1 MTPPVLHYGMK
12 KFLKIAL
19 AALALTV
26 FLASALLAAAVALPP
41 VGNVV
46 FSLIGGN
53 VYREVGEAA
62 FDGKG
67 YPRSL
72 AIYKARN
79 KPFLIVGPCRFHEG
93 ENYEDFF
100 FVSKTQVIRSATDK
114 GGDMWCRS
122 IGRLHIIDDLSDCEI
137 LRAPWWDELKC
148 DKNSSVRYDKATNS
162 FVYSFTMDSH
172 TIPVKLTVPAK
183 FFTPDMDNAP
193 NRTLKD

>member
-1 MTPPVLHYGMK
+1 MVTV
-12 KFLKIAL
+12 FFIAL
-19 AALALTV
+19 AMLVPCSFEYEPL
-26 FLASALLAAAVALPP
+26 
-41 VGNVV
+41 GNVV
-46 FSLIGGN
+46 FSFFFGS

-62 FDGKG
+62 FEGKE

-79 KPFLIVGPCRFHEG
+79 KSFLIVGPCLFHDG
-93 ENYEDFF
+93 DEDFF
-100 FVSKTQVIRSATDK
+100 FVSQKQVIRSATDK

-162 FVYSFTMDSH
+162 YVYSFTMDSH
-172 TIPVKLTVPAK
+172 TIPATLTVPAK
-183 FFTPDMDNAP
+183 FFTPDMDTAP
-193 NRTLKD
+193 NRTLDH